1 MSTWLVGACTSSKS
15 CERCVACAVLPVGN
29 RKILLEGSLVVWKGS
44 WRVPAVDVA
53 PVSLIAE
60 GMEPLAIPSLTYCLV
75 MVRVAC
81 GVLCLAVR

>member
-1 MSTWLVGACTSSKS
+1 MSTWLAGARTSNKS
-15 CERCVACAVLPVGN
+15 CERCVACAVPPFGN
-29 RKILLEGSLVVWKGS
+29 RKTLLDGSLVVRKGS
-44 WRVPAVDVA
+44 WRVPAMDVA